1 MTAPM
6 TAPTTI
12 PQHLATRFRG
22 LGAHCAFG
30 IVGDF
35 ALKLFGELNSNG
47 FSVLVTTD
55 EQGAGF
61 AADAFARLKGFGV
74 VAVTYGAGGLKVTNA
89 AANAWAEQVPLLIL
103 SGAPGVGERENDPLL
118 HHKVKTFDTQFNVF
132 AELTCAQAVLSSPH
146 NAADEIDRVI
156 RTMLSEQRPGYIEV
170 PRDMVGITIDASH
183 STIEARLPRLDP
195 VALEEALR
203 DVMTELQNAKSAV
216 IHAGAMIERRHVES
230 DLISFATTAGIPVAT
245 SSLARGVFPE
255 RHPLG
260 LGVYL
265 GALSPDNVVH
275 RVEDADAI
283 LSLGVL
289 QTDLTL
295 GAFTARLDHKKVIL
309 CSDTEVT
316 VGYRTYKDVPLWA
329 FLPALNVAVNGTKL
343 NIAHVPIP
351 DQEPFDAS
359 GTSLTVERTIDA
371 ISAHID
377 QRHGLLLDP
386 GEALFASVTMRVP
399 TWCHGSAYYATM
411 GYAVPGALGAG
422 LADPERRP
430 VVLLGDGA
438 FSMTG
443 LDVASCAF
451 HGVAAV
457 FIVLDNQGYGTQ
469 RPIVD
474 GPFNDIPA
482 LAAEK
487 LIDVIGSGKGWLVE
501 TERELDQA
509 LTESLESTE
518 IAIIRVR
525 LAKTARS
532 AALTRLGAALAA
544 KA

>member
-1 MTAPM
+1 M

-12 PQHLATRFRG
+12 PQHLASRLRE

-35 ALKLFGELNSNG
+35 ALRLFGELNADD

-61 AADAFARLKGFGV
+61 AADAFARINGFGV
-74 VAVTYGAGGLKVTNA
+74 VAVTYGAGGFKVANA

-132 AELTCAQAVLSSPH
+132 TELTCAQAILHSPH
-146 NAADEIDRVI
+146 NAAEEIDRVI

-170 PRDMVGITIDASH
+170 PRDMVSVAIDASTA
-183 STIEARLPRLDP
+183 TIDPHLPRLDP

-203 DVMTELQNAKSAV
+203 DVMTELRDATTAV

-265 GALSPDNVVH
+265 GALSPEHVVR
-275 RVEDADAI
+275 RVEDADVI

-295 GAFTARLDHKKVIL
+295 GAFTANLDHKREIL
-309 CSDTEVT
+309 CSDTDVT
-316 VGYRTYKDVPLWA
+316 VGYRTYRDVPLWA
-329 FLPALNVAVNGTKL
+329 FLPALNSALNGKKL
-343 NIAHVPIP
+343 EIAHDPIP
-351 DQEPFDAS
+351 DHEPFDAS
-359 GTSLTVERTIDA
+359 DTSLTVERTMDA
-371 ISAHID
+371 ISAHLD

-399 TWCHGSAYYATM
+399 AWCHGSAYYATM

-422 LADPERRP
+422 LADPEHRP
-430 VVLLGDGA
+430 VVLVGDGA
-438 FSMTG
+438 FAMTG
-443 LDVASCAF
+443 LEVASCAF
-451 HGVAAV
+451 HGVPAV
-457 FIVLDNQGYGTQ
+457 FIVLDNQGFGTQ

-474 GPFNDIPA
+474 GPFNEIPA

-487 LIDVIGSGKGWLVE
+487 LIAVIGSGKGWLVE
-501 TERELDQA
+501 TEIELDTA
-509 LTESLESTE
+509 LTEAFDSTE

-525 LAKTARS
+525 LPKTARS
-532 AALTRLGAALAA
+532 AALTRLGAALASRA
-544 KA
+544 

>member
-1 MTAPM
+1 M

-12 PQHLATRFRG
+12 PLHLATRLRE

-35 ALKLFGELNSNG
+35 ALRLFGELNADD

-61 AADAFARLKGFGV
+61 AADAFARINGFGV
-74 VAVTYGAGGLKVTNA
+74 VAVTYGAGGFKVANA

-132 AELTCAQAVLSSPH
+132 TELTCAQAILSSPH
-146 NAADEIDRVI
+146 NAAEEIDRVI

-170 PRDMVGITIDASH
+170 PRDMVSVAIDASTA
-183 STIEARLPRLDP
+183 TIDPHLPRLDP

-203 DVMTELQNAKSAV
+203 DVMTELQNATTAV
-216 IHAGAMIERRHVES
+216 IHAGAMIERRHVET

-265 GALSPDNVVH
+265 GALSPEYVVR
-275 RVEDADAI
+275 RVEDADVI
-283 LSLGVL
+283 LSMGVL

-295 GAFTARLDHKKVIL
+295 GAFTANLDHKKEIL
-309 CSDTEVT
+309 CSDTDVT
-316 VGYRTYKDVPLWA
+316 VGYRTYRDVPLWA
-329 FLPALNVAVNGTKL
+329 FLPALNSALNGKKL
-343 NIAHVPIP
+343 EISHEPIP
-351 DQEPFDAS
+351 DHEPFDAS
-359 GTSLTVERTIDA
+359 DISLTVERTMDA
-371 ISAHID
+371 ISAHLD

-399 TWCHGSAYYATM
+399 AWCHGSAYYATM

-422 LADPERRP
+422 LADPEHRP
-430 VVLLGDGA
+430 VVLVGDGA
-438 FSMTG
+438 FAMTG
-443 LDVASCAF
+443 LEVASCAF
-451 HGVAAV
+451 HGVPAV
-457 FIVLDNQGYGTQ
+457 FIVLDNQGFGTQ

-474 GPFNDIPA
+474 GPFNEIPA

-487 LIDVIGSGKGWLVE
+487 LIAVIGSGKGWLVE
-501 TERELDQA
+501 TEIELNTA
-509 LTESLESTE
+509 LTEAFDSTE

-525 LAKTARS
+525 LPKTARS

-544 KA
+544 RA

>member
-1 MTAPM
+1 M

-12 PQHLATRFRG
+12 PQHLATRFRE

-132 AELTCAQAVLSSPH
+132 TELTCAQAVLNSPH

-170 PRDMVGITIDASH
+170 PRDMVGVAIDASH

-451 HGVAAV
+451 HGVPAV